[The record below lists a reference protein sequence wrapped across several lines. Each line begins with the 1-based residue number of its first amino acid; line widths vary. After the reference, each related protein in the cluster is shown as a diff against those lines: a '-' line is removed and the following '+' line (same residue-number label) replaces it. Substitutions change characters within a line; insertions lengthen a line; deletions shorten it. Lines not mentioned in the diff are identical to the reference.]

1 MPAFERGLPAPELAV
16 LAWIKVDQRT
26 VMSHIRTSDAYHY
39 VEFIDPDDARDAFE
53 RIFES
58 DPDEWVRLTD
68 RILVRKPAM
77 RKVIPREYAG
87 SPSIEFT
94 WGFGN
99 VYFGDTMAFLTD
111 AARDCALRAYHAV
124 SFIHETEAHGN
135 IRDRK
140 YRAR

>member
-1 MPAFERGLPAPELAV
+1 MPSHERGLPAPEHAV

-26 VMSHIRTSDAYHY
+26 VMTHVRTSDAYHY
-39 VEFIDPDDARDAFE
+39 AEFIDPDDARDAFE

-68 RILVRKPAM
+68 RIIARKPAM

-87 SPSIEFT
+87 QPAIEFS
-94 WGFGN
+94 WSFGN
-99 VYFGDTMAFLTD
+99 VIFGDTMAFVTN
-111 AARDCALRAYHAV
+111 AARDRALRAYEAV
-124 SFIHETEAHGN
+124 SFVPEIEAHGN

-140 YRAR
+140 SNAR